1 MPSIDVTGAAGRT
14 SSYEVVVNGALKFSK
29 LATGSFPASY
39 DELAKSIVE
48 GK

>member
-14 SSYEVVVNGALKFSK
+14 SSFEVVVDGALKFSK
-29 LATGSFPASY
+29 LATGSFPTY